1 MENQYALITGASSGI
16 GLQIAHQLA
25 QKGFGII
32 LTARREDRLR
42 ELSLELAEKYNVKT
56 DFIPSDL
63 AEPNAP
69 HEIYSFCKE
78 KNYDVE
84 VLVNNAGYGIES
96 QFHKTP
102 MEVEEKFIRVLGTS
116 VIALCKAFIPDML
129 EKKSG
134 KIMIISSVASF
145 TPPSSIQ
152 VLYGPI
158 KTFMNRFSDALNVN
172 YKYRGVSSTAV
183 CPGYVVTEFHTAS
196 GVQDQMDA
204 VPAFMKLDAKNV
216 ATEAVEATL
225 NSKSYCIPS
234 KRYKFLVFLIK
245 YAPWLINLLSNTLSG
260 GRYKKR

>member
-56 DFIPSDL
+56 DFISSDL

-96 QFHKTP
+96 QFHKTS

-129 EKKSG
+129 EKIRQDNDYIFSG
-134 KIMIISSVASF
+134 FIHSTFINSSFIRA
-145 TPPSSIQ
+145 
-152 VLYGPI
+152 Y
-158 KTFMNRFSDALNVN
+158 
-172 YKYRGVSSTAV
+172 
-183 CPGYVVTEFHTAS
+183 
-196 GVQDQMDA
+196 
-204 VPAFMKLDAKNV
+204 
-216 ATEAVEATL
+216 
-225 NSKSYCIPS
+225 
-234 KRYKFLVFLIK
+234 
-245 YAPWLINLLSNTLSG
+245 
-260 GRYKKR
+260 